1 MIQTILPQSKVQ
13 FIENRAEGLHAYM
26 LDLEE
31 LTGVTTVLKQVL
43 FYDKYNGISEDV
55 LRRAATRGTAI
66 HEAVQ
71 DWLMEQPHI
80 PNPDCVEFEAE
91 ADRALKALQ
100 HYWQG
105 SELSAMVQP
114 DCVEY
119 LVSNEQ
125 DIASKVDVVFRHKS
139 GEKNAYVLADI
150 KTTSEFDE
158 EYLSWQL
165 SIYADFFRQQT
176 GQQVSMLIAMWYNR
190 SRGVWQVIQVKDKGH
205 DAVQSLID
213 DWRKGLQREPAK
225 VETQY
230 PAPVIELGQ
239 MYRDIENEIKRLT
252 AERDEFR
259 KRFMGLMK
267 ENGIKSVEL
276 EGFRATYVEP
286 TERRTFDVKKLTAAH
301 PELEAEINDFYKTS
315 QVSESIKITI

>member
-1 MIQTILPQSKVQ
+1 MKPTTLPQSKVQ

-43 FYDKYNGISEDV
+43 FYDKYNGISEEV
-55 LRRAATRGTAI
+55 LRRAAARGTAI

-71 DWLMEQPHI
+71 AHLLGI
-80 PNPDCVEFEAE
+80 PYNPAPDTLEFKTEA
-91 ADRALKALQ
+91 ARALAS
-100 HYWQG
+100 WQNYERG
-105 SELSAMVQP
+105 SELQTMVETE
-114 DCVEY
+114 CVEY

-125 DIASKVDVVFRHKS
+125 DIASKVDVVFKNKG
-139 GEKNAYVLADI
+139 GEGYTLADI

-176 GQQVSMLIAMWYNR
+176 GEAVTMLVAMWYNR
-190 SRGVWQVIQVKDKGH
+190 SRGTWQVIQVKDKGH

-213 DWRKGLQREPAK
+213 DWRKGLQREVAK

-259 KRFMGLMK
+259 KGLMGLMK

-276 EGFRATYVEP
+276 EGFRATYIEP
-286 TERRTFDVKKLTAAH
+286 TERRSFDVKKLLALH
-301 PELEAEINDFYKTS
+301 PELEAEINECYKTS
-315 QVSESIKITI
+315 QVSETIKITV

>member
-1 MIQTILPQSKVQ
+1 MKPTTLPQSRVQ

-55 LRRAATRGTAI
+55 LRRAAARGTAI

-71 DWLMEQPHI
+71 AHLLGI
-80 PNPDCVEFEAE
+80 PYDPAPDTLEFKAE
-91 ADRALKALQ
+91 AARALES
-100 HYWQG
+100 WQAYERG
-105 SELSAMVQP
+105 SELQTMVETE
-114 DCVEY
+114 CVEY

-125 DIASKVDVVFRHKS
+125 DIASKIDVVFKNRG
-139 GEKNAYVLADI
+139 GEGYTLADI

-190 SRGVWQVIQVKDKGH
+190 SRGTWQVIQVKDKGH

-213 DWRKGLQREPAK
+213 DWRKGLQREVAK

-259 KRFMGLMK
+259 KGLMGLMK

-276 EGFRATYVEP
+276 EGFRATYIEP
-286 TERRTFDVKKLTAAH
+286 TERRSFDVKKLLALH
-301 PELEAEINDFYKTS
+301 PELEAEINDCYKTS

>member
-1 MIQTILPQSKVQ
+1 MKPTTLPQSRVQ

-26 LDLEE
+26 LDLDE

-55 LRRAATRGTAI
+55 LRRAAARGTAI

-71 DWLMEQPHI
+71 AHLLGI
-80 PNPDCVEFEAE
+80 PYDPAPDTLEFKAE
-91 ADRALKALQ
+91 AARALAS
-100 HYWQG
+100 WQAYERG
-105 SELSAMVQP
+105 SELQTMVETE
-114 DCVEY
+114 CVEY

-125 DIASKVDVVFRHKS
+125 DIASKIDVVFKNRG
-139 GEKNAYVLADI
+139 GEGYTLADI

-259 KRFMGLMK
+259 KGLMGLMK

-276 EGFRATYVEP
+276 EGFRATYIEP
-286 TERRTFDVKKLTAAH
+286 TERRSFDVKKLLALH
-301 PELEAEINDFYKTS
+301 PELEAEINDCYKTS

>member
-1 MIQTILPQSKVQ
+1 
-13 FIENRAEGLHAYM
+13 
-26 LDLEE
+26 
-31 LTGVTTVLKQVL
+31 
-43 FYDKYNGISEDV
+43 
-55 LRRAATRGTAI
+55 
-66 HEAVQ
+66 
-71 DWLMEQPHI
+71 
-80 PNPDCVEFEAE
+80 
-91 ADRALKALQ
+91 
-100 HYWQG
+100 
-105 SELSAMVQP
+105 
-114 DCVEY
+114 
-119 LVSNEQ
+119 
-125 DIASKVDVVFRHKS
+125 
-139 GEKNAYVLADI
+139 
-150 KTTSEFDE
+150 
-158 EYLSWQL
+158 
-165 SIYADFFRQQT
+165 
-176 GQQVSMLIAMWYNR
+176 VSMLIAMWYNR

-259 KRFMGLMK
+259 KGLMGLMK

-276 EGFRATYVEP
+276 EGFRATYIEP

-315 QVSESIKITI
+315 QVSETIKITV

>member
-1 MIQTILPQSKVQ
+1 MKPTTLPQSKVQ

-55 LRRAATRGTAI
+55 LRRAAARGTAI

-71 DWLMEQPHI
+71 AHLLGI
-80 PNPDCVEFEAE
+80 PYDPAPDTLEFKAE
-91 ADRALKALQ
+91 AARALAS
-100 HYWQG
+100 WQNYERG
-105 SELSAMVQP
+105 SELQTMVETE
-114 DCVEY
+114 CVEY

-125 DIASKVDVVFRHKS
+125 DIASKVDVVFKNRG
-139 GEKNAYVLADI
+139 GEGYTLADI

-176 GQQVSMLIAMWYNR
+176 GEAVTMLVAMWYNR
-190 SRGVWQVIQVKDKGH
+190 SRGTWQVIQVKDKGH

-213 DWRKGLQREPAK
+213 DWRKGLQREVAK

-259 KRFMGLMK
+259 KGFMSLMK

-276 EGFRATYVEP
+276 EGFRATYIEP
-286 TERRTFDVKKLTAAH
+286 TERRSFDVKKLLALH
-301 PELEAEINDFYKTS
+301 PELEAEINECYKTS
-315 QVSESIKITI
+315 QVSETIKITV

>member
-1 MIQTILPQSKVQ
+1 MKSTTLPQSRVQ

-43 FYDKYNGISEDV
+43 FYDKYNGISEEV
-55 LRRAATRGTAI
+55 LRRAAIRGTAI

-71 DWLMEQPHI
+71 AHLLGI
-80 PNPDCVEFEAE
+80 PYVPAPDTLEFKAE
-91 ADRALKALQ
+91 AARALAS
-100 HYWQG
+100 WQNYERG
-105 SELSAMVQP
+105 SELQTMVETE
-114 DCVEY
+114 CVEY

-125 DIASKVDVVFRHKS
+125 DIASKVDVVFKNKG
-139 GEKNAYVLADI
+139 GEGYTLADI

-176 GQQVSMLIAMWYNR
+176 GEAVTMLVAMWYNR
-190 SRGVWQVIQVKDKGH
+190 SRGTWQVIQVKDKGH

-213 DWRKGLQREPAK
+213 DWRKGLQREVAK

-259 KRFMGLMK
+259 KGLMGLMK

-276 EGFRATYVEP
+276 EGFRATYIEP
-286 TERRTFDVKKLTAAH
+286 TERRSFDVKKLLALH
-301 PELEAEINDFYKTS
+301 PELEAEINECYKTS